1 MISFTSPQRDID
13 FLLFDL
19 FGLDKQWA
27 DMPGLQEVNAELAQ
41 AVIAEGG
48 TIASEVL
55 APRESE
61 R

>member
-48 TIASEVL
+48 RIASEVL